1 MATQQVNERLTAL
14 TTAGTSVWLDQ
25 IGRQLIESGELR
37 RLVEEDS
44 LRGVTSNP
52 TIFNA
57 AILGAADYD
66 DQLGACAPAGKS
78 TREIFQEMAI
88 KDIQDG
94 CDVLRSVYDETNGY
108 DGYVSFEVD
117 PDLAFDTDKT
127 MDQAREYWRRVDRP
141 NLMIT
146 IPGTDAGTP
155 AIEEMI
161 YEGLNIN
168 VTLLFSVA
176 AYERVAEAFIRG
188 LERRLDEGKSVD
200 MQSVASF
207 FVSRVDTE
215 VDKRL
220 EGTGHDDLMGKA
232 GLANARMAYLRYKE
246 IFHGERFA
254 RLREAGAAVQRPLWA
269 STGVKNPKYSDT
281 MYVDG
286 LIAPETVN
294 TMPMATLLAAAD
306 HAHVDPTHPNTA
318 ELDPSDDLKALADAG
333 IDLDE
338 VTAKLLAD
346 GVAKFVE
353 PMEKLLEGIDS
364 KREAIVTSRPPTIKA
379 SITDELEPRIAERV
393 KRAMVDDV
401 AHRIWKKDDTLWG
414 PSGQAEVSNRLGWL
428 TIVDT
433 MLEALDDLEGFAR
446 EIRDEGFH
454 DVVLLGMGGSSL
466 APEVIRQSFGE
477 QDGWPS
483 LHVLDSTDAGA
494 IRTVQERVNPEKTLY
509 LVSTKSGGT
518 IETLS
523 LFKHFW
529 SLRSEGRQF
538 VAITDPGSGLADLAS
553 EHGFRRTFL
562 NDPDI
567 GGRYSALSYFGLV
580 PAALM
585 GADVRGLLDRAGV
598 AEQNCLTFDSSN
610 TNSGLWLGLAGGGP
624 PLAGRNK
631 LPYVAAP
638 PLRSFGLWVE
648 QLIAE
653 STGKHGKGIVP
664 IVGEPLGDPDSH
676 GEPRTFPYF
685 DHVDQPDAD
694 TDADVEALAKAGHP
708 VVFRVMHDPPEL
720 GRLFFF
726 AEFAI
731 AVVGWVLE
739 INPFDQPNVQE
750 AKDATSRVLDRSGE
764 DQPDA
769 DDGALRALLDG
780 LGAPGYL
787 ATMGYVE
794 PSGDVDAA
802 VTELRAA
809 VRDATHS
816 ATTFG
821 YGPRFLHSTGHLHNG
836 GPSTGRFLQPVH
848 DSEPA
853 VEIPEAGY
861 GFTRLKHAQAI
872 GDLETLRAHD
882 LPAERVT
889 LPGADPA
896 AAVRELTE
904 RIRGLL

>member
-1 MATQQVNERLTAL
+1 MATQQVNERLAAL
-14 TTAGTSVWLDQ
+14 TAAGTSVWLDQ

-57 AILGAADYD
+57 AILGAPDYD
-66 DQLGACAPAGKS
+66 DQLGACARAGKS

-117 PDLAFDTDKT
+117 PDIAFDTDRT
-127 MDQAREYWRRVDRP
+127 IEQARDYWHRVDRP
-141 NLMIT
+141 NLMIK
-146 IPGTDAGTP
+146 IPGTDEGVP

-188 LERRLDEGKSVD
+188 LERRLDEGKPVD
-200 MQSVASF
+200 MKSVASF
-207 FVSRVDTE
+207 FVSRVDSE

-220 EGTGHDDLMGKA
+220 EALGREDLAGRA
-232 GLANARMAYLRYKE
+232 GLANARAAYRRFKA
-246 IFHGERFA
+246 IFHGDRFA
-254 RLREAGAAVQRPLWA
+254 RLREAGATVQRPLWA

-286 LIAPETVN
+286 LVGPETVN

-306 HAHVDPTHPNTA
+306 HARVEGNTV
-318 ELDPSDDLKALADAG
+318 ELDPDPDLKALAEAG
-333 IDLDE
+333 IDLDD
-338 VTAKLLAD
+338 VTDKLLRD
-346 GVAKFVE
+346 GVDKFVE
-353 PMEKLLEGIDS
+353 PMEKLLEGIDE
-364 KREAIVTSRPPTIKA
+364 KREAIVTSRPPTIHA
-379 SITDELEPRIAERV
+379 QIPDDLEPRIAERV
-393 KRAMVDDV
+393 KRAMVEDV
-401 AHRIWKKDDTLWG
+401 AHRIWKKDETLWG
-414 PSGQAEVSNRLGWL
+414 EPGQPEVANRLGWL

-433 MLEALDDLEGFAR
+433 MLEGIDDLESFAT
-446 EIRDEGFH
+446 EIRDEGFE

-494 IRTVQERVNPEKTLY
+494 IRTVTNRVDLEKTLF

-523 LFKHFW
+523 LFRYFW
-529 SLRSEGRQF
+529 SLRPEGRQF

-610 TNSGLWLGLAGGGP
+610 TNSGLWLGLAWGELA
-624 PLAGRNK
+624 LAGRDK
-631 LPYVAAP
+631 LTYVIDP

-664 IVGEPLGDPDSH
+664 IVGEPLGDPDSY
-676 GEPRTFPYF
+676 GDDRTFMYLR
-685 DHVDQPDAD
+685 HVDQADAD
-694 TDADVEALAKAGHP
+694 TDAKVDALAKAGHP
-708 VVFRVMHDPPEL
+708 VIIRTIHGPTDL

-726 AEFAI
+726 AEFAV
-731 AVVGWVLE
+731 AVAGWVLE

-750 AKDATSRVLDRSGE
+750 AKDATARVLDENIE

-769 DDGALRALLDG
+769 DDEALRALFDG
-780 LGAPGYL
+780 LAAPGYL
-787 ATMGYVE
+787 AIMGYVE
-794 PSGDVDAA
+794 PSEDVDAA
-802 VTELRAA
+802 LGELRAA
-809 VRDATHS
+809 IRDSKHA

-821 YGPRFLHSTGHLHNG
+821 YGPRFLHSTGQLHKG
-836 GPSTGRFLQPVH
+836 GPPTGRFLQLIH
-848 DSEPA
+848 DSEPDI
-853 VEIPEAGY
+853 EIPQAGY
-861 GFTRLKHAQAI
+861 SFTRLKHAQAI

-889 LPGADPA
+889 LSAEDA
-896 AAVRELTE
+896 AAGVRELAE